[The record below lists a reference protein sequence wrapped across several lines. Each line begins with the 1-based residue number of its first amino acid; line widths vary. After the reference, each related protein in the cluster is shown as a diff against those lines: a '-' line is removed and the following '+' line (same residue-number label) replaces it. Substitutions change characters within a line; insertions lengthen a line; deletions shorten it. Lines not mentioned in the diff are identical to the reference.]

1 MKKAI
6 SKFLSLP
13 LWRPG
18 TRLMRTMRLP
28 SKFVLISISFLVPL
42 IWLFYSYNSAA
53 MQELRAVR
61 MERLGLRVMA
71 PLLQAREAAIN
82 WRMLARDQADGD
94 PAGSNL
100 TSVRNAFD
108 EAFKEL
114 DRIEIDTG
122 DALNNKAYM
131 DNVRQAYQI
140 TQTSFTSGDDAA
152 QKLKALDVAL
162 CRLAAGAMD
171 NSGLTLDP
179 ALETYH
185 LMSAALLHAPQVIDR
200 LSDLRALGRASLKVG
215 SMSPQQAAQVQRLMA
230 IIEHEQR
237 QSKEDRSIV
246 AETMPKYASVQ
257 RNESETALGA
267 LIGLIRSTFPY
278 GQAEV
283 SGDRAAF
290 GSQMTT
296 AIKLQFE
303 DIAANIGVLDE
314 MLAERESTARNA
326 LYGTLMLCLIAI
338 LLSAYLFVGFY
349 NSMQSGFKKL
359 RRELIAISMGDLRSE
374 IEPTGS
380 DEMAGMLRE
389 LANMQKALRDTV
401 AEVQK
406 ASDLV
411 VASSIDIADGTQNL
425 SARTEAAAS
434 ALEQSSAALE
444 QTISTVQMTADS
456 VRQASN
462 ISIENAQAAT
472 RGGEVMQSVV
482 VTMEG
487 IEASSKKISEI
498 ISVIDGIAF
507 QTNILALNAAVEAAR
522 AGEQG
527 RGFAVVATE
536 VRALA
541 GRSAEAAR
549 EIKALITQSSE
560 EVHAGTAV
568 VRQAG
573 QTISEIVAN
582 AAQIKSLLDD
592 VSNGAREQSMGIGQI
607 GEAVAEL
614 DRNTQAN
621 AQLVEETAASA
632 GTQRDVAI
640 HLAAQVDEFRLPG
653 KAAGTLVEGIDV
665 DGIIDAHRQWK
676 VKLRDAIEKG
686 DQIDVKTLERDDCC
700 ALGKWIYGDGKRLSD
715 RPSFV
720 TLIDKHA
727 RFHRIAGQVG
737 ELINKSEYLC
747 AEQALGHGTAF
758 SKATSDVVEV
768 LSGAK
773 RLGFH

>member
-1 MKKAI
+1 MKKVVTR
-6 SKFLSLP
+6 FLSLP

-18 TRLMRTMRLP
+18 ARLMRVMRLP
-28 SKFVLISISFLVPL
+28 GKFLLISVSFLIPL

-53 MQELRAVR
+53 RQDLRVVGR
-61 MERLGLRVMA
+61 ERLGVRVMS
-71 PLLQAREAAIN
+71 PLLQAREAAIS
-82 WRMLARDQADGD
+82 WRLQARSAADGE
-94 PAGSNL
+94 PAPEL
-100 TSVRNAFD
+100 TTARGAFD
-108 EAFKEL
+108 SAFQKLDSVEAESA
-114 DRIEIDTG
+114 
-122 DALNNKAYM
+122 DALGTKADM
-131 DNVRQAYQI
+131 INVREAYRVAQGNF
-140 TQTSFTSGDDAA
+140 SSGEEAA
-152 QKLKALDVAL
+152 QKLRTLDLALV
-162 CRLAAGAMD
+162 RLAESTLD
-171 NSGLTLDP
+171 NSDLSLDP
-179 ALETYH
+179 ALESYH

-200 LSDLRALGRASLKVG
+200 LSELRTLGRSSLKAG
-215 SMSPQQAAQVQRLMA
+215 SITPQQSIQIQRLLA

-237 QSKEDRSIV
+237 QAKQDRAIV
-246 AETMPKYASVQ
+246 AAAKPQYASAQ
-257 RNESETALGA
+257 RSESEAALNA
-267 LIGLIRSTFPY
+267 LATLVRSSFPY
-278 GQAEV
+278 GQSEV
-283 SGDRAAF
+283 AGDRNAYGAQVN
-290 GSQMTT
+290 G

-303 DIAANIGVLDE
+303 DIAANLGVLDT
-314 MLAERESTARNA
+314 MLAERESGLRTA
-326 LYGTLMLCLIAI
+326 LYATLTLCLIAI

-359 RRELIAISMGDLRSE
+359 RRELIAISMGDLRSD
-374 IEPTGS
+374 IRPTGS
-380 DEMAGMLRE
+380 DELSGMLRE
-389 LANMQKALRDTV
+389 LTNMQKALRDTV
-401 AEVQK
+401 AEVQQ

-411 VASSIDIADGTQNL
+411 VSSSIDIAEGTRNL
-425 SARTEAAAS
+425 SSRTEAAAS

-444 QTISTVQMTADS
+444 QTVSTVQMTADS
-456 VRQASN
+456 VRQASA
-462 ISIENAQAAT
+462 ISIENAAAAT
-472 RGGEVMQSVV
+472 RGGEVMHNVV
-482 VTMEG
+482 LTMEG

-549 EIKALITQSSE
+549 EIKALITQSSQ
-560 EVHAGTAV
+560 EVRAGTDV

-573 QTISEIVAN
+573 QTITEIVAN
-582 AAQIKSLLDD
+582 AAQIKLLLDD
-592 VSNGAREQSMGIGQI
+592 VANGAREQSLGIGQI

-621 AQLVEETAASA
+621 AQLVDETAASA

-653 KAAGTLVEGIDV
+653 KGSGKLVEGVDV
-665 DGIIDAHRQWK
+665 DSIIDAHRQWK
-676 VKLRDAIEKG
+676 VKLRDAIEQG

-700 ALGKWIYGDGKRLSD
+700 ALGKWIYGEGQRLGG

-737 ELINKSEYLC
+737 ELINKGDYLR
-747 AEQALGHGTAF
+747 AEQALSHGTPF
-758 SKATSDVVEV
+758 SKATTEVVEV

-773 RLGFH
+773 RLGFE

>member
-1 MKKAI
+1 
-6 SKFLSLP
+6 
-13 LWRPG
+13 
-18 TRLMRTMRLP
+18 MRTMRLP
-28 SKFVLISISFLVPL
+28 GKFLLISVSFLIPL
-42 IWLFYSYNSAA
+42 IWLFYSYNAA
-53 MQELRAVR
+53 ATQDLRTVR
-61 MERLGLRVMA
+61 KERLGISLMS
-71 PLLQAREAAIN
+71 PLLQAREAAIS
-82 WRMLARDQADGD
+82 WRLQARNAADGEAA
-94 PAGSNL
+94 PELSAARS
-100 TSVRNAFD
+100 AFD
-108 EAFKEL
+108 SALQKL
-114 DRIEIDTG
+114 DSVETG
-122 DALNNKAYM
+122 SANALGTKADM
-131 DNVRQAYQI
+131 VNVREAYRVAQGNF
-140 TQTSFTSGDDAA
+140 SSGEDAA
-152 QKLKALDVAL
+152 QKLRALDLAL
-162 CRLAAGAMD
+162 VRLAEGALD
-171 NSGLTLDP
+171 NSDLSLDP
-179 ALETYH
+179 ALDSYH

-200 LSDLRALGRASLKVG
+200 LSELRTLGRNALKAG
-215 SMSPQQAAQVQRLMA
+215 TITPQQNAQIQRLQA

-237 QSKEDRSIV
+237 QAKQDRAIV
-246 AETMPKYASVQ
+246 AAFKPQYASAQ
-257 RNESETALGA
+257 RSESEAALNA
-267 LIGLIRSTFPY
+267 LATLLRSSFPY
-278 GQAEV
+278 GQSEV
-283 SGDRAAF
+283 AGDRNAF
-290 GSQMTT
+290 GAQVSN

-303 DIAANIGVLDE
+303 DIAANLAVLDT
-314 MLAERESTARNA
+314 MLAEREASSRTA
-326 LYGTLMLCLIAI
+326 LYATLTLCLIAI

-359 RRELIAISMGDLRSE
+359 RRELIAISMGDLRSD
-374 IEPTGS
+374 IKPTGH
-380 DEMAGMLRE
+380 DELAGMLRE
-389 LANMQKALRDTV
+389 LTNMQKALRDTV
-401 AEVQK
+401 AAVQK
-406 ASDLV
+406 ASDQV
-411 VASSIDIADGTQNL
+411 VASSIDIADGTRNL
-425 SARTEAAAS
+425 SSRTEAAAS

-456 VRQASN
+456 VRQASA
-462 ISIENAQAAT
+462 ISIENASAAT
-472 RGGEVMQSVV
+472 RGGDVMQNVV

-549 EIKALITQSSE
+549 EIKALITQSSQ
-560 EVHAGTAV
+560 EVRAGTDV

-573 QTISEIVAN
+573 QTITEIVAN
-582 AAQIKSLLDD
+582 AAQIKTLLDD
-592 VSNGAREQSMGIGQI
+592 VANGAREQSLGIGQI

-653 KAAGTLVEGIDV
+653 KGAGKLVEGVDV
-665 DGIIDAHRQWK
+665 DSIIDAHRQWK

-700 ALGKWIYGDGKRLSD
+700 ALGKWIYGDGQRLSG

-737 ELINKSEYLC
+737 ELINKGEYLR
-747 AEQALGHGTAF
+747 AEQALGHGTPF
-758 SKATSDVVEV
+758 SKATTEVVEV

-773 RLGFH
+773 RVGFE

>member
-1 MKKAI
+1 MKKVVTR
-6 SKFLSLP
+6 FLSLP

-18 TRLMRTMRLP
+18 ARLMRVMRLP
-28 SKFVLISISFLVPL
+28 GKFLLISVSFLIPL

-53 MQELRAVR
+53 RQDLRVVGR
-61 MERLGLRVMA
+61 ERLGVRVMS
-71 PLLQAREAAIN
+71 PLLQAREAAIS
-82 WRMLARDQADGD
+82 WRLQARNTADGEAA
-94 PAGSNL
+94 PELATARS
-100 TSVRNAFD
+100 AFD
-108 EAFKEL
+108 SAFQKLDSVEAASA
-114 DRIEIDTG
+114 
-122 DALNNKAYM
+122 DALGTKADM
-131 DNVRQAYQI
+131 VNVREAYRVAQG
-140 TQTSFTSGDDAA
+140 SFSSGEEAA
-152 QKLKALDVAL
+152 QKLRALDLAL
-162 CRLAAGAMD
+162 VRLAESTLD
-171 NSGLTLDP
+171 NSDLSLDP
-179 ALETYH
+179 ALESYH

-200 LSDLRALGRASLKVG
+200 LSELRTLGRASLKAG
-215 SMSPQQAAQVQRLMA
+215 SITPQQSIQIQRLLA

-237 QSKEDRSIV
+237 QAKQDRAIV
-246 AETMPKYASVQ
+246 AAAKPQYASAQ
-257 RNESETALGA
+257 RSESEAALNA
-267 LIGLIRSTFPY
+267 LATLVRSSFPY
-278 GQAEV
+278 GQSEV
-283 SGDRAAF
+283 AGDRNAYGAQVN
-290 GSQMTT
+290 G

-303 DIAANIGVLDE
+303 DIAANLVVLDT
-314 MLAERESTARNA
+314 MLAERESGLRTA
-326 LYGTLMLCLIAI
+326 LYATLTLCLIAI

-359 RRELIAISMGDLRSE
+359 RRELIAISMGDLRSD
-374 IEPTGS
+374 IRPSGS
-380 DEMAGMLRE
+380 DELSGMLRE
-389 LANMQKALRDTV
+389 LTNMQKALRDTV
-401 AEVQK
+401 AEVQQ

-411 VASSIDIADGTQNL
+411 VSSSIDIAEGTRNL
-425 SARTEAAAS
+425 SSRTEAAAS

-444 QTISTVQMTADS
+444 QTVSTVQMTADS
-456 VRQASN
+456 VRQASA
-462 ISIENAQAAT
+462 ISIENAAAAT
-472 RGGEVMQSVV
+472 RGGEVMHNVV
-482 VTMEG
+482 QTMEG

-549 EIKALITQSSE
+549 EIKALITQSSQ
-560 EVHAGTAV
+560 EVRAGTDV

-573 QTISEIVAN
+573 QTITEIVAN
-582 AAQIKSLLDD
+582 AAQIKLLLDD
-592 VSNGAREQSMGIGQI
+592 VANGAREQSLGIGQI

-621 AQLVEETAASA
+621 AQLVDETAASA

-653 KAAGTLVEGIDV
+653 KASGKLVEGVDV
-665 DGIIDAHRQWK
+665 DSIIDAHRQWK

-700 ALGKWIYGDGKRLSD
+700 ALGKWIYGEGQRLSG

-737 ELINKSEYLC
+737 ELINKGDYLR
-747 AEQALGHGTAF
+747 AEQALGHGTPF
-758 SKATSDVVEV
+758 SKATTEVVEV

-773 RLGFH
+773 RLGFE